1 MTTKILDCTL
11 RDGGYYNR
19 WFFKDDLVKNYLNL
33 MNHLNIDYVEIGFR
47 KKDLEKKFGDYFS
60 ISDDKISKLTKIKK
74 FKISVMIDLS
84 DFEKDCKI
92 RELFK
97 KKNLTSIDLVR
108 IACNYEDLNLLNKV
122 IIELDSLGYKI
133 AVNLMKATAYTP
145 HEIWNFYNKI
155 KSKNIEYFYIADSY
169 GNCTPK
175 FIEKVNRKFSNKK
188 ININK
193 LGFHAHDNIKLA
205 KKNALKA
212 KKLEFG
218 IIDTSV
224 LGMGRGAGNLK
235 LEEYINFSKKDLV
248 KKKKLQNF
256 IKTKF
261 TKLKREF
268 GWGSNKFYIFAAK
281 NFIHPTYVQ
290 RLIEDKKFNSNQVMS
305 ILHFLKKKK
314 ASKYDLNI
322 FDKFFYKKNIKKNG
336 ILDFPKKKII
346 KVYLNSSVKIKK
358 LLSVKSDNHY
368 CALLNFSKYVSEK
381 NLDFL
386 FLCNPF
392 RLATESRFLKNYKN
406 YLIVPNKAIIENK
419 LDNKKIIPYDIF
431 FSKKLE
437 IKKNFCSFNLNLVL
451 VYALAFFISKKFL
464 RIKLYGLSNN
474 DFNNNIISKI
484 KFFIKQNRLK
494 TKITQHNV

>member
-47 KKDLEKKFGDYFS
+47 KKDLEKKFGDFFS
-60 ISDDKISKLTKIKK
+60 ITDNKILKLTKNKK
-74 FKISVMIDLS
+74 FKVSVMIDLS
-84 DFEKDCKI
+84 DFKKDCKI
-92 RELFK
+92 KELFK
-97 KKNLTSIDLVR
+97 KKSLTNIDLVR
-108 IACNYEDLNLLNKV
+108 VACNYEDLNLVNKV
-122 IIELDSLGYKI
+122 VIELSTLGYKV
-133 AVNLMKATAYTP
+133 AVNLMKATAYKP
-145 HEIWNFYNKI
+145 DDILNFYDKI

-175 FIEKVNRKFSNKK
+175 FIDKINIKFLSKK

-205 KKNALKA
+205 QKNALKA
-212 KKLEFG
+212 KKLNFG
-218 IIDTSV
+218 IVDTSV

-261 TKLKREF
+261 TKLKKEF

-305 ILHFLKKKK
+305 TLQFLKKKK

-322 FDKFFYKKNIKKNG
+322 FDKYFYKKNIKKNR
-336 ILDFPKKKII
+336 ISNFRKKNNVNIF
-346 KVYLNSSVKIKK
+346 LNSSKKIKK
-358 LLSVKSDNHY
+358 LLSHKTDDHCY
-368 CALLNFSKYVSEK
+368 ALLNFSKHISEK

-406 YLIVPNKAIIENK
+406 YLIVPNQAIIENK
-419 LDNKKIIPYDIF
+419 LENKKIIPYDIF

-464 RIKLYGLSNN
+464 KIRLYGLSNN

-494 TKITQHNV
+494 TKITLHNV

>member
-11 RDGGYYNR
+11 RDGGYYNK
-19 WFFKDDLVKNYLNL
+19 WFFKDDLVKDYLNL

-60 ISDDKISKLTKIKK
+60 ISDNKISKLIKKKK

-84 DFEKDCKI
+84 DFKKDCKI
-92 RELFK
+92 KELFK
-97 KKNLTSIDLVR
+97 KKSLTKIDLVR

-122 IIELDSLGYKI
+122 LTELILLGYKV
-133 AVNLMKATAYTP
+133 AVNLMKATAYTSDD
-145 HEIWNFYNKI
+145 IWNFYNKI
-155 KSKNIEYFYIADSY
+155 KYKNIEYFYIADSY

-175 FIEKVNRKFSNKK
+175 FIEKIVIKFSKK
-188 ININK
+188 KVNINK

-205 KKNALKA
+205 QKNAFKA
-212 KKLEFG
+212 KKLKFG

-235 LEEYINFSKKDLV
+235 LEEYINFNKKNLD
-248 KKKKLQNF
+248 KKKKLQNL

-261 TKLKREF
+261 AKLKKEF
-268 GWGSNKFYIFAAK
+268 RWGSNKFYIYAAK

-290 RLIEDKKFNSNQVMS
+290 RLIEDKKFNSNQVIS

-322 FDKFFYKKNIKKNG
+322 FDKYFYRKNIQNNN
-336 ILDFPKKKII
+336 ILDFPKKNNIKIF
-346 KVYLNSSVKIKK
+346 VNSSIKIKK
-358 LLSVKSDNHY
+358 LLSVKNDDHY
-368 CALLNFSKYVSEK
+368 YALLNFSKYVLEK

-392 RLATESRFLKNYKN
+392 RIATESKFLKNYKN
-406 YLIVPNKAIIENK
+406 YLVMPNKAISENR

-437 IKKNFCSFNLNLVL
+437 IKKNFCCFNLNLVL
-451 VYALAFFISKKFL
+451 IYALAFFISKKFL

-474 DFNNNIISKI
+474 VFNNNIISKV

-494 TKITQHNV
+494 TKITLHNV